1 MTARAAG
8 SGIGALS
15 VPERSFF
22 DQDPLEVAP
31 GLLGMVLVGPDGRA
45 GRIIEVEA
53 YRGVADPASHAYRG
67 RTPRN
72 AAMWGPPGCLYTYRS
87 YGIHTCANVV
97 CWPEGQAGAVLLRA
111 LEPLWEVDAMRRARW
126 RDQRQQRDADLC
138 RGPGRLCEALGV
150 ELAHDGVD
158 LLVETSPV
166 RLLAGPSPASTEVVT
181 SPRVGISVATE
192 VSWRYFVADH
202 AGVSGPKRNKSLTPI
217 PSTRIENAP
226 RDI

>member
-1 MTARAAG
+1 MP
-8 SGIGALS
+8 SEIGALS
-15 VPERSFF
+15 VPDRAFFER
-22 DQDPLEVAP
+22 DPLEVAP
-31 GLLGMVLVGPDGRA
+31 DLLGMVLVGPGGRA

-72 AAMWGPPGCLYTYRS
+72 AAMWGPPGGLYAYRS

-111 LEPLWEVDAMRRARW
+111 LEPMSGIDAMRLARW
-126 RDQRQQRDADLC
+126 RDQKQQRDSDLC

-150 ELAHDGVD
+150 QLAHDGVD

-166 RLLAGPSPASTEVVT
+166 RLLTDRSIGAPQVVT
-181 SPRVGISVATE
+181 TPRVGISVATDVQWRFF
-192 VSWRYFVADH
+192 VSGH
-202 AGVSGPKRNKSLTPI
+202 AGVSGPKRNILVTSI
-217 PSTRIENAP
+217 ASTHTEKH
-226 RDI
+226 